1 MGAHIGN
8 ASWGGHTLAETEWT
22 VGILERG
29 QIEKGVGY
37 VYTQLEKLPRGGDT
51 LAESEKGSRSYEER
65 NRLGRESNQAEWI
78 GS

>member
-29 QIEKGVGY
+29 QIEKGKH
-37 VYTQLEKLPRGGDT
+37 TQLEKLPRGGDT